1 MPLSHSSRLGAVAAA
16 GLLALAGCGGNDN
29 PAVEDGGG
37 SPSAAAGPVHVHGL
51 GINPKDRSL
60 FIATHTG
67 LFRVGRGQTKAARV
81 GDSEQDTMGFT
92 VAGPDRFLGSG
103 HPSEFENGP
112 PLLGLIRSTDAGR
125 TWTNVSLSGEA
136 DFHVLRA
143 AGRQVYGFDASNA
156 RFMVSGDEGESWD
169 ERTPPGPLI
178 DLAVDPR
185 ESKRAVASA
194 EDGVYISRDAG
205 KSWRPLAR
213 AVGLLAWPVRDR
225 LYLVDAQ
232 GVAHV
237 SGDGGRRWSR
247 RGSIGGQPAAL
258 LGQGAEGLYAALR
271 TAP

>member
-185 ESKRAVASA
+185 ESKRAVA
-194 EDGVYISRDAG
+194 
-205 KSWRPLAR
+205 R